1 MRELCAH
8 IYILVYYYYYYY
20 YYYYWFYYCCYC
32 YLGQCWIINSYGLVD
47 AVVGIKEGLLYPSA

>member
-1 MRELCAH
+1 MSRNSFEFSLQRQMRELCAH

-32 YLGQCWIINSYGLVD
+32 YLGQCWI
-47 AVVGIKEGLLYPSA
+47 